1 MEFCD
6 ICDNMLFIKDHNNN
20 LVRYCKHC
28 EFSKTLDASQGAMKI
43 SETMY
48 SEDDLLYIQ
57 YQNKYLR
64 HDPSLPRVRDPSLVC
79 PSEACT
85 GSKDNP
91 QILYVKYHP
100 IHMKYF
106 YCCDYCG
113 FTWRGDET
121 KK

>member
-6 ICDNMLFIKDHNNN
+6 ICDNMLYIKDKEKQ
-20 LVRYCKHC
+20 LIKYCKHC
-28 EFSKTLDASQGAMKI
+28 NFSKSLDPNQGAMKI
-43 SETMY
+43 SETTY
-48 SEDDLLYIQ
+48 SEDDMLFMQ

-64 HDPSLPRVRDPSLVC
+64 YDPTLPRVRDPSLVC
-79 PSEACT
+79 PNAECS
-85 GSKDNP
+85 GSKDSP
-91 QILYVKYHP
+91 QVLYVKYHP

-113 FTWRGDET
+113 FTWRSEDV